1 MTVKLS
7 QPLSFRSDCGQSGY
21 ITELAPTFL
30 VFSGHLEENREYTIK
45 LQLTPEQIYSFSGT
59 SSQADSDSSRLELGE
74 QSSLESMSDLLGQL
88 RKDQHIEICNNLDVE
103 SSDKFTGFS
112 LVNFIPEAWPNLDF
126 DSVDTNVEF
135 LSRTFSHPMLITG
148 MTGGVNKGEK
158 INRNLALMAQRYN
171 IPMGVG
177 SQRIAIENPKYND
190 IFNVKKFAKDI
201 FLIGNIGFAQ
211 LRKKNALEICQKAVD
226 MIDADAL
233 AIHINVIQEAVQE
246 EGDRE
251 FSGSLE
257 QLSHICQNLSRPVI
271 VKEVGCGISQKTA
284 QALIDAGV
292 SAIDVGGRG
301 GTSWGYIEGLRST
314 SETTK
319 NLADSFRNWGI
330 PTAYSLAALNEMK
343 ADFPVTATGGIR
355 DGLMVAKA
363 VALGARFAGIGLP
376 LLRAAM
382 QSEDAVMTLMDEYV
396 RGLKTTMVATGSA
409 KLDDLAKALTFGQ
422 PYENKLQQLVSRKS
436 QL

>member
-7 QPLSFRSDCGQSGY
+7 RPLAFKSEAGISGY
-21 ITELAPTFL
+21 VTELATNFL
-30 VFSGHLEENREYTIK
+30 VMDAVLGLDEKHTVELKLSENK
-45 LQLTPEQIYSFSGT
+45 HYSFTGL
-59 SSQADSDSSRLELGE
+59 SSPAKDKLVRLDISDE
-74 QSSLESMSDLLGQL
+74 SSLESMADLLGQL

-112 LVNFIPEAWPNLDF
+112 KVSFMPEAWPDLDF
-126 DSVDTNVEF
+126 DTVDTDVSF
-135 LSRTFSHPMLITG
+135 LDRTFSHPILITG
-148 MTGGVNKGEK
+148 MTGGVNKGEQ
-158 INRNLALMAQRYN
+158 INRNLALMAQKYN

-177 SQRIAIENPKYND
+177 SQRIAVENPEYND

-211 LRKKNALEICQKAVD
+211 LRKKNAFEICQRAVD

-251 FSGSLE
+251 FSGSIE
-257 QLSHICQNLSRPVI
+257 QLRSICENLSVPVI
-271 VKEVGCGISQKTA
+271 VKEVGFGISEKSA
-284 QALIDAGV
+284 KAMIEAGV

-301 GTSWGYIEGLRST
+301 GTSWGYIEGLRSNAQ
-314 SETTK
+314 STK
-319 NLADSFRNWGI
+319 NLADTFRNWGI
-330 PTAYSLAALNEMK
+330 PTAYSLATLANK
-343 ADFPVTATGGIR
+343 YPDFPFSATGGIR

-382 QSEDAVMTLMDEYV
+382 ISEQAVMEQMEEYV
-396 RGLKTTMVATGSA
+396 RALKTTMVATGSE
-409 KLDDLAKALTFGQ
+409 KLEDLSKSLVYGM
-422 PYENKLQQLVSRKS
+422 PYENNFQNIVSSKS
-436 QL
+436 KF